1 MVGLSN
7 RWHPGRWDSR
17 RREGGWNF
25 HLVAGGGGGGG
36 GGRVEFP
43 GGQMVKVVAPALL
56 IEREMPEADWGGI
69 SPHYLQ
75 VTTTYLPRMV
85 YL

>member
-1 MVGLSN
+1 M
-7 RWHPGRWDSR
+7 
-17 RREGGWNF
+17 
-25 HLVAGGGGGGG
+25 
-36 GGRVEFP
+36 EFP

-56 IEREMPEADWGGI
+56 IEREMPEADWGEI

>member
-1 MVGLSN
+1 MEFSSG
-7 RWHPGRWDSR
+7 SR
-17 RREGGWNF
+17 RR
-25 HLVAGGGGGGG
+25 AGGGGG
-36 GGRVEFP
+36 REEFP

-75 VTTTYLPRMV
+75 MTTTYLPRMV
-85 YL
+85 YKQHC